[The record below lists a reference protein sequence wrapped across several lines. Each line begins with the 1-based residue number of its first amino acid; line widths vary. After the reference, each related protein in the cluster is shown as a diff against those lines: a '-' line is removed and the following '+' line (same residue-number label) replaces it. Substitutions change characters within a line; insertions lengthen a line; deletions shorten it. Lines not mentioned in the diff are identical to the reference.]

1 MENKKI
7 ILTYQ
12 GDDLYYLN
20 LTTEQVRLMDWL
32 FDNSIIEEDDWTIT
46 VIGDATKWR
55 EI

>member
-1 MENKKI
+1 MANKKV

-20 LTTEQVRLMDWL
+20 LTTEQVRLMEWL
-32 FDNSIIEEDDWTIT
+32 FDNNIVDTDDWTTT
-46 VIGDATKWR
+46 VIGDATNWR